1 MNYIIWNCNGAY
13 SKRFLG
19 TLKDVVN
26 THKPIL
32 IGLLETKCSGEH
44 ADKIFNSLR
53 FNYWCRVE
61 AIGLNGGIWLLWKKC
76 IDPTILKTHSQFI
89 HVKIST
95 KYCRTWF
102 LSVVYGSPNI
112 TISGNFYGGI

>member
-1 MNYIIWNCNGAY
+1 MGILSVHAFYFLFFLYFSFMNYIIWNCNGAY

-61 AIGLNGGIWLLWKKC
+61 AIYRPQWWYLATLEKMYRPHYFENTFAIYPC
-76 IDPTILKTHSQFI
+76 
-89 HVKIST
+89 
-95 KYCRTWF
+95 
-102 LSVVYGSPNI
+102 
-112 TISGNFYGGI
+112 